1 MCTAVPTSH
10 PDLSGL
16 LEQFLAGD
24 ERARDQFPRAARP
37 YLLKVAR
44 RLAPELPD
52 EIQQEAV
59 NQSLLN
65 LTLQK
70 PSNYNPIRG
79 TAKTF
84 LKFMLT
90 SALRQVRASYTPP
103 GRMTRLRGRKDSK
116 SEASVAVS
124 YVSSLDDINEAD
136 MPAIDGGITAAEA
149 RHDVLAILRY
159 APAHVATTLDR
170 VYLQE
175 HVLNDVAAEL
185 GLSRYTLSRQ
195 VNEFTRGVRAT
206 RRVRRAL
213 PPDNRPPS
221 P

>member
-10 PDLSGL
+10 PDLNAL

-24 ERARDQFPRAARP
+24 ARARDQFPRAARP
-37 YLLKVAR
+37 YLIKFAR
-44 RLAPELPD
+44 RLARELPD

-70 PSNYNPIRG
+70 PANYDPKRG
-79 TAKTF
+79 SAKTF
-84 LKFMLT
+84 LRFMLT

-103 GRMTRLRGRKDSK
+103 GHMTRRRGPKGSM
-116 SEASVAVS
+116 SELPSLAVPH
-124 YVSSLDDINEAD
+124 VRSLDDLDEAD
-136 MPAIDGGITAAEA
+136 MPTIDGGITAAEA
-149 RHDVLAILRY
+149 RHDVRAILRY

-175 HVLNDVAAEL
+175 HVLNDVATEL

-195 VNEFTRGVRAT
+195 VNEFTRGVRA
-206 RRVRRAL
+206 A
-213 PPDNRPPS
+213 DA
-221 P
+221 